1 LTPAIVE
8 LQVAG
13 VAGVAGVA
21 VVFMLLI
28 GNQFVVRFYDSQ
40 CVNVN

>member
-8 LQVAG
+8 LQ
-13 VAGVAGVA
+13 VAGVA

>member
-8 LQVAG
+8 LQ